1 MKKFWYY
8 VTAFRVGLSN
18 AVFLLVIIAV
28 VAMIGF
34 GDDSPRLPDSALLV
48 VNPKGLVVE
57 QKDAVSL
64 IDQFTK
70 TTINLQGKL

>member
-1 MKKFWYY
+1 MKKFWGY

-34 GDDSPRLPDSALLV
+34 GDGSSQLSDSALLV
-48 VNPKGLVVE
+48 AN
-57 QKDAVSL
+57 
-64 IDQFTK
+64 
-70 TTINLQGKL
+70 